1 METAKDRRTGPKR
14 IGELLVSANILK
26 PEVLHE
32 ALQVAKLSQRPLGR
46 VLMSLGALNEKE
58 LEAALELQML
68 LREGLISNE
77 FGLRALNLAV
87 KKELPLSESFRRLGW
102 SPPPRPHVV
111 ANELADLLLAAE
123 IVDKS
128 QLEQALAQ
136 SVSNKTP
143 LGRCLVLANAISSG
157 ILSSALTAQVL
168 VREGKITKDQAI
180 AGLKAASKKQE
191 AIEKPLEAI
200 ATIPEDRGT
209 IRIGDL
215 LDSAGLVSE
224 GDKVS
229 AVEIGLHTHERI
241 GQIFLKQGLIS
252 DEILNDTLKLQEL
265 VNKNWISADQ
275 ATEILK
281 DSHSKGIP
289 IDELLA
295 DFKTSRHNTEQAYK
309 STGLLIKASIL
320 KPASVPTGHSL
331 TLEEKGAVLDSLTD
345 SGSLSAK
352 LLEAAIQAQN
362 LVDDEIISSDQ
373 ATAVLLYCQRTGV
386 DFHTALQSTPWEE
399 GSSSAP
405 LSQPPPPSSD
415 PKETWMNNVWSKL
428 KPPE

>member
-1 METAKDRRTGPKR
+1 METAKDRRAGPKR

-26 PEVLHE
+26 PEVVHE
-32 ALQVAKLSQRPLGR
+32 ALQVAKTTKRPLGR

-58 LEAALELQML
+58 LEAALELQTL

-87 KKELPLSESFRRLGW
+87 KKELPLAESFKRLGW
-102 SPPPRPHVV
+102 SPPARPHVV
-111 ANELADLLLAAE
+111 ANELADLLLEAE
-123 IVDKS
+123 IVAKS
-128 QLEQALAQ
+128 QMDQALAQ
-136 SVSNKTP
+136 SVSNKIP
-143 LGRCLVLANAISSG
+143 LGRCLVLTKALSSAL
-157 ILSSALTAQVL
+157 LSSALTAQVL

-191 AIEKPLEAI
+191 PIEKSLEETAAI
-200 ATIPEDRGT
+200 QEDRGT

-229 AVEIGLHTHERI
+229 AVELGLHTHERV

-252 DEILNDTLKLQEL
+252 DAILNDTLKLQEL
-265 VNKNWISADQ
+265 VNKNLISPEQ

-281 DSHSKGIP
+281 DSHSRGIP
-289 IDELLA
+289 IEELLA
-295 DFKTSRHNTEQAYK
+295 DFKTSRHNAEQAYK
-309 STGLLIKASIL
+309 SIGLLIKASIL
-320 KPASVPTGHSL
+320 KPTEVPTGHSL

-362 LVDDEIISSDQ
+362 LVDEEIISIDQ
-373 ATAVLLYCQRTGV
+373 ATAVLLYCQRTGA
-386 DFHTALQSTPWEE
+386 DFHAALQSTPWEE

-405 LSQPPPPSSD
+405 LAQPPSPSSD
-415 PKETWMNNVWSKL
+415 PKETWMNNVWSKR